1 MSTFGLALTRAIR
14 REVFAAARRCA
25 HEERSHREAAMDDHM
40 TGVAPQEPDVLTVD
54 EVAALLR
61 VDRKSI
67 YAAVA
72 RGEVPG
78 VLRLGRLIRFS
89 REVVLRWIREGQT
102 SSRTRR
108 NR

>member
-1 MSTFGLALTRAIR
+1 M
-14 REVFAAARRCA
+14 ENNVP
-25 HEERSHREAAMDDHM
+25 D
-40 TGVAPQEPDVLTVD
+40 VAPHKPDVLTAD

-89 REVVLRWIREGQT
+89 REVVLRWVHEGQAA
-102 SSRTRR
+102 SRTRR
-108 NR
+108 TR

>member
-1 MSTFGLALTRAIR
+1 MADRAP
-14 REVFAAARRCA
+14 EL
-25 HEERSHREAAMDDHM
+25 EEDEH
-40 TGVAPQEPDVLTVD
+40 DVLTAN
-54 EVAALLR
+54 EVAELLR

-89 REVVLRWIREGQT
+89 RSVVLRWVREGQT
-102 SSRTRR
+102 PSHTRR
-108 NR
+108 RP

>member
-1 MSTFGLALTRAIR
+1 
-14 REVFAAARRCA
+14 
-25 HEERSHREAAMDDHM
+25 MDDHM
-40 TGVAPQEPDVLTVD
+40 PDVAPQEPDVLTVE

-72 RGEVPG
+72 RGDVPG

-89 REVVLRWIREGQT
+89 RELVLRWVREGQIP
-102 SSRTRR
+102 SRTRR
-108 NR
+108 SR

>member
-1 MSTFGLALTRAIR
+1 MEDPAPEL
-14 REVFAAARRCA
+14 
-25 HEERSHREAAMDDHM
+25 EEDEH
-40 TGVAPQEPDVLTVD
+40 DVLTAD
-54 EVAALLR
+54 EVAELLR

-89 REVVLRWIREGQT
+89 RSVVLRWVREGQT
-102 SSRTRR
+102 PSRTRR
-108 NR
+108 RP

>member
-1 MSTFGLALTRAIR
+1 M
-14 REVFAAARRCA
+14 ENNVP
-25 HEERSHREAAMDDHM
+25 D
-40 TGVAPQEPDVLTVD
+40 VAPHEPDVLTAD

-72 RGEVPG
+72 RDEVPG

-89 REVVLRWIREGQT
+89 REVVLRWVREGQAA
-102 SSRTRR
+102 SRTRR
-108 NR
+108 IR